1 MSRYVAALCA
11 GVVTTS
17 VVASPAFAIVDGSQP
32 KNQENV
38 GAIARVE
45 TTFPEDSNKESGSG
59 DKETENYANEEDGT
73 SSEDS
78 SNNDDSA
85 EIKDED
91 NKEDS
96 DEVKDEDN
104 KEDSSDDKSS
114 DSDESSDSDDD
125 SSGSDDI
132 SSGQGYG
139 STICTGVLIAPEWI
153 LTAKH
158 CVDKQEAF
166 SEVTLGETPESTDKI
181 EVDSVVNNDKVDLS
195 LLHLSTPSAAQ
206 PLKISSHTV
215 KSPTP
220 GAVYGWGDVDDQGV
234 PAEAENLTADIAQI
248 QPKVETDSA
257 VPGMKTQR
265 ATLNSGQS
273 TYGDSGSPFII
284 NGKVYGILSQG
295 VVHGDDQKTTDTVLY
310 ALVSP
315 YGKWINET
323 TGEKL
328 VSSPQPASG
337 HHKSKE
343 AGNKPSSPA
352 KKGNKKPSHHAQKRG
367 HKSHSSAHASSI
379 DGRNTAHATAQ
390 GGAQSH
396 AQAGIDASL
405 AEKIISKVEKKSGKR
420 FDSLHKRLKTI
431 KNSSHKKVAQDSA
444 YGNKSTMRKNV
455 THDHDVYTHYAHASS
470 HDNATR

>member
-1 MSRYVAALCA
+1 MTKHMSRYVAALCA

-32 KNQENV
+32 KNKENV
-38 GAIARVE
+38 SAIARVE
-45 TTFPEDSNKESGSG
+45 TTFPKDSNKESSSR
-59 DKETENYANEEDGT
+59 DKETENYADEEDET
-73 SSEDS
+73 SSEDANN
-78 SNNDDSA
+78 NNDSS
-85 EIKDED
+85 EIKGED
-91 NKEDS
+91 DKEG
-96 DEVKDEDN
+96 
-104 KEDSSDDKSS
+104 SSDN
-114 DSDESSDSDDD
+114 
-125 SSGSDDI
+125 SSGSNDDI

-166 SEVTLGETPESTDKI
+166 SEVTLGETPESTDSI
-181 EVDSVVNNDKVDLS
+181 EVDNVVNNDKVDLS
-195 LLHLSTPSAAQ
+195 LLHLNTPSAAK

-220 GAVYGWGDVDDQGV
+220 GVVYGWGDVDDQGL
-234 PAEAENLTADIAQI
+234 PKQAEKLAADTAQI
-248 QPKVETDSA
+248 QPKVETNSA

-295 VVHGDDQKTTDTVLY
+295 VIHDDEQKTTDTVLY
-310 ALVSP
+310 TLISP

-337 HHKSKE
+337 HHKSKA
-343 AGNKPSSPA
+343 AGKKPSHHA
-352 KKGNKKPSHHAQKRG
+352 KKENKKPSHHAQKG
-367 HKSHSSAHASSI
+367 HKSHSLAHASSI
-379 DGRNTAHATAQ
+379 GGKNTAHATAQ

-396 AQAGIDASL
+396 ALAGTNASL
-405 AEKIISKVEKKSGKR
+405 AEKIVSNIEKKSNKKLDG
-420 FDSLHKRLKTI
+420 LHKRLEAI
-431 KNSSHKKVAQDSA
+431 KN
-444 YGNKSTMRKNV
+444 
-455 THDHDVYTHYAHASS
+455 
-470 HDNATR
+470 

>member
-1 MSRYVAALCA
+1 MTKHMSRYVAALCA

-38 GAIARVE
+38 GSIARVE
-45 TTFPEDSNKESGSG
+45 TAFPEDSNKEPGSG
-59 DKETENYANEEDGT
+59 NKETENYAGEEDET

-78 SNNDDSA
+78 SNNDD
-85 EIKDED
+85 

-96 DEVKDEDN
+96 DEIKDEDN
-104 KEDSSDDKSS
+104 KEDSSDD
-114 DSDESSDSDDD
+114 ESSDSDDSSD
-125 SSGSDDI
+125 SADI

-181 EVDSVVNNDKVDLS
+181 GVDSVVNNDKVDLS

-206 PLKISSHTV
+206 PLKISSHIV

-234 PAEAENLTADIAQI
+234 PAEAEKLTADIAQI

-265 ATLNSGQS
+265 ATFNSGQS

-310 ALVSP
+310 ALISP

-337 HHKSKE
+337 HHKSKVS
-343 AGNKPSSPA
+343 GKKPSSHA
-352 KKGNKKPSHHAQKRG
+352 KKKSKKPSHHAKRG

-379 DGRNTAHATAQ
+379 GGKNTARATAQ
-390 GGAQSH
+390 GGSQSH
-396 AQAGIDASL
+396 ALAGTDASL
-405 AEKIISKVEKKSGKR
+405 AEKIISKIEKKSGKR

-431 KNSSHKKVAQDSA
+431 KNSSHKKVAQDSD
-444 YGNKSTMRKNV
+444 YGDRSTVRKNA
-455 THDHDVYTHYAHASS
+455 THDHDVDTHNAHASS
-470 HDNATR
+470 YDNTTR

>member
-45 TTFPEDSNKESGSG
+45 TTFPEESNSKDSSDNTG
-59 DKETENYANEEDGT
+59 TENYSNEEDESSSPKDDNEEGSPHGEEDSKD
-73 SSEDS
+73 SSEG
-78 SNNDDSA
+78 
-85 EIKDED
+85 
-91 NKEDS
+91 
-96 DEVKDEDN
+96 
-104 KEDSSDDKSS
+104 EDSSDGSS
-114 DSDESSDSDDD
+114 NE
-125 SSGSDDI
+125 DI

-166 SEVTLGETPESTDKI
+166 SEITLGETPESTDKI

-195 LLHLSTPSAAQ
+195 LLHLSIPSAAQ
-206 PLKISSHTV
+206 PLKIASKIV

-234 PAEAENLTADIAQI
+234 PAQAEKLTADTAQI

-295 VVHGDDQKTTDTVLY
+295 IIHDGEQKTADTVLY

-328 VSSPQPASG
+328 VSSPQPASR
-337 HHKSKE
+337 HHKSK
-343 AGNKPSSPA
+343 ATGKKTSSHVR
-352 KKGNKKPSHHAQKRG
+352 KGNKKPSHHAQRG

-379 DGRNTAHATAQ
+379 GGKNTAHATAQ

-396 AQAGIDASL
+396 ALAGSDASL
-405 AEKIISKVEKKSGKR
+405 AEKIISKIEKKSNKR

-444 YGNKSTMRKNV
+444 YGNKSTIRKDIA
-455 THDHDVYTHYAHASS
+455 HDHDVDTHHAHASS
-470 HDNATR
+470 YDNATQ

>member
-1 MSRYVAALCA
+1 MTKHMSRYVAALCA

-38 GAIARVE
+38 SAIARVE
-45 TTFPEDSNKESGSG
+45 TTFPEDSNKESSSG
-59 DKETENYANEEDGT
+59 GKETENYADEGDKT
-73 SSEDS
+73 SSEDA
-78 SNNDDSA
+78 SNNNDSS
-85 EIKDED
+85 EIKGED
-91 NKEDS
+91 NKEG
-96 DEVKDEDN
+96 
-104 KEDSSDDKSS
+104 SSDN
-114 DSDESSDSDDD
+114 
-125 SSGSDDI
+125 SSGSNDDI

-166 SEVTLGETPESTDKI
+166 SEVTLGETPESTDSI

-195 LLHLSTPSAAQ
+195 LLHLSTPSASK

-220 GAVYGWGDVDDQGV
+220 GSVYGWGDVDDQDL
-234 PAEAENLTADIAQI
+234 PKQAEKLAADTAQI
-248 QPKVETDSA
+248 QPKIETNSA

-295 VVHGDDQKTTDTVLY
+295 VIHDDEQKTTDTVLY
-310 ALVSP
+310 TLISP

-328 VSSPQPASG
+328 VSSPQTASG
-337 HHKSKE
+337 HHKSKT
-343 AGNKPSSPA
+343 AG
-352 KKGNKKPSHHAQKRG
+352 KKPSHHARRENKKPSRHAQKG
-367 HKSHSSAHASSI
+367 HKSHSLAHASSI
-379 DGRNTAHATAQ
+379 GGKNTAHATAQ

-396 AQAGIDASL
+396 ALAGTNASL
-405 AEKIISKVEKKSGKR
+405 AEKIVSNIEKKSNKKLDG
-420 FDSLHKRLKTI
+420 LHKRLEAI
-431 KNSSHKKVAQDSA
+431 KN
-444 YGNKSTMRKNV
+444 
-455 THDHDVYTHYAHASS
+455 
-470 HDNATR
+470 

>member
-17 VVASPAFAIVDGSQP
+17 VVSSPAFAIVDGSQP

-38 GAIARVE
+38 SAIARVE
-45 TTFPEDSNKESGSG
+45 TTFPKDSNKESRSG
-59 DKETENYANEEDGT
+59 DKETENYADEGDET
-73 SSEDS
+73 SSEDA
-78 SNNDDSA
+78 SNNDDSS
-85 EIKDED
+85 ETKGED
-91 NKEDS
+91 D
-96 DEVKDEDN
+96 
-104 KEDSSDDKSS
+104 KEDSSDD
-114 DSDESSDSDDD
+114 
-125 SSGSDDI
+125 SSGSNDDI
-132 SSGQGYG
+132 SSDQGYG

-166 SEVTLGETPESTDKI
+166 SEVTLGETPESTDSI
-181 EVDSVVNNDKVDLS
+181 EVDNVVNNDKVDLS
-195 LLHLSTPSAAQ
+195 LLHLNTPSAAK

-220 GAVYGWGDVDDQGV
+220 GVVYGWGDVDDQGL
-234 PAEAENLTADIAQI
+234 PKQAEKLAADTAQI
-248 QPKVETDSA
+248 QPKVETNSA

-295 VVHGDDQKTTDTVLY
+295 VIHDDEQKTTDTVLY
-310 ALVSP
+310 TLISP

-337 HHKSKE
+337 HHKSKA
-343 AGNKPSSPA
+343 AGKKPSHHA
-352 KKGNKKPSHHAQKRG
+352 KKKNKKPSHHTQKG
-367 HKSHSSAHASSI
+367 HKSHSSAHALSI
-379 DGRNTAHATAQ
+379 GGKNTAHATAQ

-396 AQAGIDASL
+396 ALAGTNASL
-405 AEKIISKVEKKSGKR
+405 AEKIVSNIEKKSGKR
-420 FDSLHKRLKTI
+420 FDSLHKRLEEV
-431 KNSSHKKVAQDSA
+431 KN
-444 YGNKSTMRKNV
+444 
-455 THDHDVYTHYAHASS
+455 
-470 HDNATR
+470 

>member
-1 MSRYVAALCA
+1 MTKHMSRYVAALCA

-38 GAIARVE
+38 SAIARVE

-59 DKETENYANEEDGT
+59 DKETENYANEEDGSSSDEK
-73 SSEDS
+73 SSEDD
-78 SNNDDSA
+78 NNDDSD
-85 EIKDED
+85 EI
-91 NKEDS
+91 
-96 DEVKDEDN
+96 KDEDN
-104 KEDSSDDKSS
+104 KEDSSDDSS
-114 DSDESSDSDDD
+114 D
-125 SSGSDDI
+125 SDDI
-132 SSGQGYG
+132 SSGKGYG

-181 EVDSVVNNDKVDLS
+181 EVDSVVNNDKADLS

-234 PAEAENLTADIAQI
+234 PAEAESLTADIAQI

-273 TYGDSGSPFII
+273 TYGDSGSPFVI

-310 ALVSP
+310 ALISP

-337 HHKSKE
+337 HHKSKA
-343 AGNKPSSPA
+343 AGNKPSHHA
-352 KKGNKKPSHHAQKRG
+352 KKGDKKPSHHAQKRG

-396 AQAGIDASL
+396 ALAGSDASL

-455 THDHDVYTHYAHASS
+455 THDHDVDTHYAHASS

>member
-38 GAIARVE
+38 SAIARVE

-59 DKETENYANEEDGT
+59 DKETENYANEEDGSSSDEK
-73 SSEDS
+73 SSEDD
-78 SNNDDSA
+78 NNDDSD
-85 EIKDED
+85 EI
-91 NKEDS
+91 
-96 DEVKDEDN
+96 KDEDN
-104 KEDSSDDKSS
+104 KEDSSDDSS
-114 DSDESSDSDDD
+114 D
-125 SSGSDDI
+125 SDDI
-132 SSGQGYG
+132 SSGKGYG

-181 EVDSVVNNDKVDLS
+181 EVDSVVNNDKADLS

-234 PAEAENLTADIAQI
+234 PAEAESLTADIAQI

-273 TYGDSGSPFII
+273 TYGDSGSPFVI

-310 ALVSP
+310 ALISP

-337 HHKSKE
+337 HHKSKA
-343 AGNKPSSPA
+343 AGN
-352 KKGNKKPSHHAQKRG
+352 KPSHHAQKRG

-444 YGNKSTMRKNV
+444 YGNKSTMRKDV
-455 THDHDVYTHYAHASS
+455 THDHDVDTHNVHASS
-470 HDNATR
+470 YDNATQ

>member
-38 GAIARVE
+38 SAIARVE

-59 DKETENYANEEDGT
+59 DKETENYANEEDGSSSDEK
-73 SSEDS
+73 SSEDD
-78 SNNDDSA
+78 NNDDSD
-85 EIKDED
+85 EI
-91 NKEDS
+91 
-96 DEVKDEDN
+96 KDEDN
-104 KEDSSDDKSS
+104 KEDSSDDSS
-114 DSDESSDSDDD
+114 D
-125 SSGSDDI
+125 SDDI
-132 SSGQGYG
+132 SSGKGYG

-273 TYGDSGSPFII
+273 TYGDSGSPFVI

-295 VVHGDDQKTTDTVLY
+295 VIHGDDQKTTDTVLY

-337 HHKSKE
+337 HHKSKASGKE
-343 AGNKPSSPA
+343 PSHHV

-379 DGRNTAHATAQ
+379 GGKNTAHATAQ

-396 AQAGIDASL
+396 AQAGTDASL

-420 FDSLHKRLKTI
+420 FDSLHKRLKAI

-444 YGNKSTMRKNV
+444 YGNKSTIRKDV
-455 THDHDVYTHYAHASS
+455 THDHDVDTHNAHASS
-470 HDNATR
+470 YDNATR

>member
-1 MSRYVAALCA
+1 MTKHMSRYVAALCA

-17 VVASPAFAIVDGSQP
+17 VVSSPAFAIVDGSQP

-38 GAIARVE
+38 SAIARVE
-45 TTFPEDSNKESGSG
+45 TTFPKDSNKESRSG
-59 DKETENYANEEDGT
+59 DKETENYADEGDET
-73 SSEDS
+73 SSEDA
-78 SNNDDSA
+78 SNNDDSS
-85 EIKDED
+85 ETKGED
-91 NKEDS
+91 D
-96 DEVKDEDN
+96 
-104 KEDSSDDKSS
+104 KEDSSDD
-114 DSDESSDSDDD
+114 
-125 SSGSDDI
+125 SSGSNDDI
-132 SSGQGYG
+132 SSDQGYG

-166 SEVTLGETPESTDKI
+166 SEVTLGETPESTDSI

-195 LLHLSTPSAAQ
+195 LLHLNTPSAAK

-220 GAVYGWGDVDDQGV
+220 GVVYGWGGVDDQGL
-234 PAEAENLTADIAQI
+234 PKQAEKLAADTAQI
-248 QPKVETDSA
+248 QPKIETNSA

-295 VVHGDDQKTTDTVLY
+295 VIHDDEQKTTDTVLY
-310 ALVSP
+310 TLISP

-337 HHKSKE
+337 HHKSKA
-343 AGNKPSSPA
+343 AGKKPSHHA
-352 KKGNKKPSHHAQKRG
+352 KKKNKKPSHHTQKG
-367 HKSHSSAHASSI
+367 HKSHSLAHALSI
-379 DGRNTAHATAQ
+379 GGKNTAHATAQ

-396 AQAGIDASL
+396 ALAGTNASL
-405 AEKIISKVEKKSGKR
+405 AEKIVSNIEKKSNKKLDG
-420 FDSLHKRLKTI
+420 LHKRLEAI
-431 KNSSHKKVAQDSA
+431 KN
-444 YGNKSTMRKNV
+444 
-455 THDHDVYTHYAHASS
+455 
-470 HDNATR
+470 

>member
-1 MSRYVAALCA
+1 MTKHMSRYVAALCA

-114 DSDESSDSDDD
+114 DSDDD
-125 SSGSDDI
+125 SSGSNDDI

-166 SEVTLGETPESTDKI
+166 SEVTLGETPESTDSI
-181 EVDSVVNNDKVDLS
+181 EVDNVVNNDKVDLS
-195 LLHLSTPSAAQ
+195 LLHLNTPSAAK

-220 GAVYGWGDVDDQGV
+220 GVVYGWGDVDDQGL
-234 PAEAENLTADIAQI
+234 PKQAEKLAADTAQI
-248 QPKVETDSA
+248 QPKVETNSA

-295 VVHGDDQKTTDTVLY
+295 VIHDDEQKTTDTVLY
-310 ALVSP
+310 TLISP

-337 HHKSKE
+337 HHKSKA
-343 AGNKPSSPA
+343 AGKKPSHHA
-352 KKGNKKPSHHAQKRG
+352 KKENKKPSHHAQKG
-367 HKSHSSAHASSI
+367 HKSHSLAHASSI
-379 DGRNTAHATAQ
+379 GGKNTAHATAQ

-396 AQAGIDASL
+396 ALAGTNASL
-405 AEKIISKVEKKSGKR
+405 AEKIVSNIEKKSNKKLDG
-420 FDSLHKRLKTI
+420 LHKRLEAI
-431 KNSSHKKVAQDSA
+431 KN
-444 YGNKSTMRKNV
+444 
-455 THDHDVYTHYAHASS
+455 
-470 HDNATR
+470 

>member
-1 MSRYVAALCA
+1 MTKHMSRYVAALCA

-38 GAIARVE
+38 SAIARVE
-45 TTFPEDSNKESGSG
+45 TTFPEDGNKESSSG
-59 DKETENYANEEDGT
+59 DKETENYADEGDKT
-73 SSEDS
+73 SSEDA
-78 SNNDDSA
+78 SNNNDSS
-85 EIKDED
+85 EIKGED
-91 NKEDS
+91 NKEG
-96 DEVKDEDN
+96 
-104 KEDSSDDKSS
+104 SSDN
-114 DSDESSDSDDD
+114 
-125 SSGSDDI
+125 SSGSNDDI

-166 SEVTLGETPESTDKI
+166 SEVTLGETPESTDSI
-181 EVDSVVNNDKVDLS
+181 EVDNVVNNDKVDLS
-195 LLHLSTPSAAQ
+195 LLHLNTPSAAK

-220 GAVYGWGDVDDQGV
+220 GVVYGWGDVDDQGL
-234 PAEAENLTADIAQI
+234 PKQAEKLAADTAQI
-248 QPKVETDSA
+248 QPKVETNSA

-295 VVHGDDQKTTDTVLY
+295 VIHDDEQKTTDTVLY
-310 ALVSP
+310 TLISP

-328 VSSPQPASG
+328 VSYPQPASG
-337 HHKSKE
+337 HHKSKA
-343 AGNKPSSPA
+343 AGRKPSHHA
-352 KKGNKKPSHHAQKRG
+352 KKENKKPSHHTQKG
-367 HKSHSSAHASSI
+367 HKSHSLAHASSI
-379 DGRNTAHATAQ
+379 GGKNTAHATAQ

-396 AQAGIDASL
+396 ALAGTNASL
-405 AEKIISKVEKKSGKR
+405 AEKIVSNIEKKSNKKLDG
-420 FDSLHKRLKTI
+420 LHKRLEAI
-431 KNSSHKKVAQDSA
+431 KN
-444 YGNKSTMRKNV
+444 
-455 THDHDVYTHYAHASS
+455 
-470 HDNATR
+470 

>member
-1 MSRYVAALCA
+1 MTKHMSRYVAALCA

-45 TTFPEDSNKESGSG
+45 TTFPEDSNKESGTG
-59 DKETENYANEEDGT
+59 DKETENYANEEDGSSSDEK
-73 SSEDS
+73 SSEDN
-78 SNNDDSA
+78 NNDDSD

-96 DEVKDEDN
+96 T
-104 KEDSSDDKSS
+104 DD
-114 DSDESSDSDDD
+114 SSDSDDD
-125 SSGSDDI
+125 SSDSDDI

-195 LLHLSTPSAAQ
+195 LLHLSTPSAAK

-220 GAVYGWGDVDDQGV
+220 GSVYGWGDVDDQGV
-234 PAEAENLTADIAQI
+234 PAESENLTADIAQI

-295 VVHGDDQKTTDTVLY
+295 VIHGDDQKATDTVLY

-337 HHKSKE
+337 HNKSKE
-343 AGNKPSSPA
+343 AGNKPSSHA
-352 KKGNKKPSHHAQKRG
+352 KKGNKKPSHHVRKG

-379 DGRNTAHATAQ
+379 GGKNTAHATAQ

-396 AQAGIDASL
+396 AQAGTDASL
-405 AEKIISKVEKKSGKR
+405 AEKIISKIEKKSNKR

-444 YGNKSTMRKNV
+444 YGNKSTMRKDV
-455 THDHDVYTHYAHASS
+455 THDHDVDTHHAHASS

>member
-45 TTFPEDSNKESGSG
+45 TAFPEDSNKEPGSG
-59 DKETENYANEEDGT
+59 NKETENYAGEEDET

-78 SNNDDSA
+78 SNNDD
-85 EIKDED
+85 

-96 DEVKDEDN
+96 DEIKDEDN
-104 KEDSSDDKSS
+104 KEDSSDD
-114 DSDESSDSDDD
+114 ESSDSDDPSD
-125 SSGSDDI
+125 SADI

-181 EVDSVVNNDKVDLS
+181 GVDSVVNNDKVDLS

-206 PLKISSHTV
+206 PLKISSPIV

-234 PAEAENLTADIAQI
+234 PAEAEKLTADIAQI

-265 ATLNSGQS
+265 ATFNSGQS

-295 VVHGDDQKTTDTVLY
+295 IIHDGEQKATDTVLY
-310 ALVSP
+310 ALISP

-337 HHKSKE
+337 HNKSKE
-343 AGNKPSSPA
+343 AGNKPSSHA
-352 KKGNKKPSHHAQKRG
+352 KKGNKKPSHHVRKG

-379 DGRNTAHATAQ
+379 GGKNTAHATAQ

-396 AQAGIDASL
+396 AQAGTDASL
-405 AEKIISKVEKKSGKR
+405 AEKIISKIEKKSNKR

-444 YGNKSTMRKNV
+444 YGNKSTMRKDV
-455 THDHDVYTHYAHASS
+455 THDHDVDTHHAHASS

>member
-1 MSRYVAALCA
+1 MTKHMSRYVAALCA

-38 GAIARVE
+38 SAIARVE

-59 DKETENYANEEDGT
+59 DKETENYANEEDGSSSDEK
-73 SSEDS
+73 SSEDD
-78 SNNDDSA
+78 NNDDSD
-85 EIKDED
+85 EI
-91 NKEDS
+91 
-96 DEVKDEDN
+96 KDEDN
-104 KEDSSDDKSS
+104 KEDSSDDSS
-114 DSDESSDSDDD
+114 D
-125 SSGSDDI
+125 SDDI
-132 SSGQGYG
+132 SSGKGYG

-181 EVDSVVNNDKVDLS
+181 EVDSVVNNDKADLS

-234 PAEAENLTADIAQI
+234 PAEAESLTADIAQI

-257 VPGMKTQR
+257 VPRMKTQR

-273 TYGDSGSPFII
+273 TYGDSGSPFVI

-328 VSSPQPASG
+328 VSSPQPSSG
-337 HHKSKE
+337 HHKSKA
-343 AGNKPSSPA
+343 AGKKPSSHA
-352 KKGNKKPSHHAQKRG
+352 KKGNKKPSHHAQNKG

-379 DGRNTAHATAQ
+379 GGKNTAHATAQ

-396 AQAGIDASL
+396 AQAGTDASL
-405 AEKIISKVEKKSGKR
+405 AEKIISKIEKKSGKR

-444 YGNKSTMRKNV
+444 YGNKSTIRKDV
-455 THDHDVYTHYAHASS
+455 AHDHDVDTHHAHASS
-470 HDNATR
+470 HNNATR

>member
-38 GAIARVE
+38 SAIARVE

-59 DKETENYANEEDGT
+59 DKETENYANEEDGSSSDEK
-73 SSEDS
+73 SSEDD
-78 SNNDDSA
+78 NNDDSD
-85 EIKDED
+85 EI
-91 NKEDS
+91 
-96 DEVKDEDN
+96 KDEDN
-104 KEDSSDDKSS
+104 KEDSSDDSS
-114 DSDESSDSDDD
+114 D
-125 SSGSDDI
+125 SDDI
-132 SSGQGYG
+132 SSGKGYG

-181 EVDSVVNNDKVDLS
+181 EVDSVVNNDKADLS

-234 PAEAENLTADIAQI
+234 PAEAESLTADIAQI

-273 TYGDSGSPFII
+273 TYGDSGSPFVI

-310 ALVSP
+310 ALISP

-337 HHKSKE
+337 HHKSKA
-343 AGNKPSSPA
+343 AGN
-352 KKGNKKPSHHAQKRG
+352 KPSHHAQKRG

-396 AQAGIDASL
+396 ALAGSDASL

-444 YGNKSTMRKNV
+444 YGNKSTMRKDV
-455 THDHDVYTHYAHASS
+455 THDHDVDTHNVHASS
-470 HDNATR
+470 YDNATQ

>member
-1 MSRYVAALCA
+1 MTKHISRYVAALCA

-38 GAIARVE
+38 SAIARVE
-45 TTFPEDSNKESGSG
+45 TTFPEDSNKESGTG
-59 DKETENYANEEDGT
+59 DKETENYANEEDET
-73 SSEDS
+73 SSDEKSPEDS
-78 SNNDDSA
+78 SNND
-85 EIKDED
+85 D

-104 KEDSSDDKSS
+104 KEDST
-114 DSDESSDSDDD
+114 DD
-125 SSGSDDI
+125 SSDDSSDSDDI

-206 PLKISSHTV
+206 PLKISSRIV

-220 GAVYGWGDVDDQGV
+220 GSVYGWGDVDDQGV

-295 VVHGDDQKTTDTVLY
+295 VVHDDGQKATDTVLY
-310 ALVSP
+310 ALVSS

-337 HHKSKE
+337 HHKSKA
-343 AGNKPSSPA
+343 AGKKPSHHA
-352 KKGNKKPSHHAQKRG
+352 KKGNKKPSHHAHKG
-367 HKSHSSAHASSI
+367 HKSRSSAHASSI
-379 DGRNTAHATAQ
+379 GGKNTAHATAQ

-396 AQAGIDASL
+396 AQAGTDASL
-405 AEKIISKVEKKSGKR
+405 AEKIISKIEKKSGKR

-431 KNSSHKKVAQDSA
+431 KNSSHKKVARDSA
-444 YGNKSTMRKNV
+444 YGNKSTVRKDV
-455 THDHDVYTHYAHASS
+455 THDHDVDTHNAHASS
-470 HDNATR
+470 YDNATQ

>member
-1 MSRYVAALCA
+1 MTKHMSRYVAALCA

-38 GAIARVE
+38 SAIARVE
-45 TTFPEDSNKESGSG
+45 TTFPEESNKESSSG
-59 DKETENYANEEDGT
+59 DKATENYANEEDET
-73 SSEDS
+73 SSEDAN
-78 SNNDDSA
+78 NNDDSD

-96 DEVKDEDN
+96 T
-104 KEDSSDDKSS
+104 
-114 DSDESSDSDDD
+114 DD

-166 SEVTLGETPESTDKI
+166 SEVTLGETPKSTDKI

-195 LLHLSTPSAAQ
+195 LLHLSTPSAAK

-220 GAVYGWGDVDDQGV
+220 GSVYGWGDVDDQGV

-295 VVHGDDQKTTDTVLY
+295 VIHDDGQKATDTVLY
-310 ALVSP
+310 ALISP
-315 YGKWINET
+315 YSKWINET

-337 HHKSKE
+337 HHKSKA
-343 AGNKPSSPA
+343 AGKKPSSHE
-352 KKGNKKPSHHAQKRG
+352 KKGNKKPSHHAQKKG

-379 DGRNTAHATAQ
+379 GGKNTAHATAQ

-396 AQAGIDASL
+396 AQAGSDASL
-405 AEKIISKVEKKSGKR
+405 AEKIISKVERKSGKR

-444 YGNKSTMRKNV
+444 YGNKSTVRKDV
-455 THDHDVYTHYAHASS
+455 THDHDVDTHHAHASS

>member
-38 GAIARVE
+38 SAIARVE
-45 TTFPEDSNKESGSG
+45 TTFPEDSNKESSSG
-59 DKETENYANEEDGT
+59 GKETENYADEGDKT
-73 SSEDS
+73 SSEDA
-78 SNNDDSA
+78 SNNNDSS
-85 EIKDED
+85 EIKGED
-91 NKEDS
+91 NKEG
-96 DEVKDEDN
+96 
-104 KEDSSDDKSS
+104 SSDN
-114 DSDESSDSDDD
+114 
-125 SSGSDDI
+125 SSGSNDDI

-166 SEVTLGETPESTDKI
+166 SEVTLGETPESTDSI

-195 LLHLSTPSAAQ
+195 LLHLSTPSASK

-220 GAVYGWGDVDDQGV
+220 GVVYGWGDVDDQGL
-234 PAEAENLTADIAQI
+234 PKQAEKLAADTAQI
-248 QPKVETDSA
+248 QPKVETNSA

-295 VVHGDDQKTTDTVLY
+295 VIHDDEQKTTDTVLY
-310 ALVSP
+310 TLISP

-337 HHKSKE
+337 HHKSKA
-343 AGNKPSSPA
+343 AGKKPSHHA
-352 KKGNKKPSHHAQKRG
+352 KKENKKPSHHAQKG
-367 HKSHSSAHASSI
+367 HKSHSLAHASSI
-379 DGRNTAHATAQ
+379 GGKNTAHATAQ

-396 AQAGIDASL
+396 ALAGTNASL
-405 AEKIISKVEKKSGKR
+405 AEKIVSNIEKKSNKKLDG
-420 FDSLHKRLKTI
+420 LHKRLEAI
-431 KNSSHKKVAQDSA
+431 KN
-444 YGNKSTMRKNV
+444 
-455 THDHDVYTHYAHASS
+455 
-470 HDNATR
+470 

>member
-1 MSRYVAALCA
+1 MTKHMSRYVAALCA

-17 VVASPAFAIVDGSQP
+17 VVSSPAFAIVDGSQP

-38 GAIARVE
+38 SAIARVE
-45 TTFPEDSNKESGSG
+45 TTFPKDSNKESRSG
-59 DKETENYANEEDGT
+59 DKETENYADEGDET
-73 SSEDS
+73 SSEDA
-78 SNNDDSA
+78 SNNDDSS
-85 EIKDED
+85 ETKGED
-91 NKEDS
+91 D
-96 DEVKDEDN
+96 
-104 KEDSSDDKSS
+104 KEDSSDD
-114 DSDESSDSDDD
+114 
-125 SSGSDDI
+125 SSGSNDDI
-132 SSGQGYG
+132 SSDQGYG

-166 SEVTLGETPESTDKI
+166 SEVTLGETPESTDSI
-181 EVDSVVNNDKVDLS
+181 EVDNVVNNDKVDLS
-195 LLHLSTPSAAQ
+195 LLHLNTPSAAK

-220 GAVYGWGDVDDQGV
+220 GVVYGWGDVDDQGL
-234 PAEAENLTADIAQI
+234 PKQAEKLAADTAQI
-248 QPKVETDSA
+248 QPKVETNSA

-295 VVHGDDQKTTDTVLY
+295 VIHDDEQKTTDTVLY
-310 ALVSP
+310 TLISP

-337 HHKSKE
+337 HHKSKA
-343 AGNKPSSPA
+343 AGKKPSHHA
-352 KKGNKKPSHHAQKRG
+352 KKKNKKPSHHTQKG
-367 HKSHSSAHASSI
+367 HKSHSSAHALSI
-379 DGRNTAHATAQ
+379 GGKNTAHATAQ

-396 AQAGIDASL
+396 ALAGTNASL
-405 AEKIISKVEKKSGKR
+405 AEKIVSNIEKKSGKR
-420 FDSLHKRLKTI
+420 FDSLHKRLEEV
-431 KNSSHKKVAQDSA
+431 KN
-444 YGNKSTMRKNV
+444 
-455 THDHDVYTHYAHASS
+455 
-470 HDNATR
+470 

>member
-1 MSRYVAALCA
+1 MTKHMSRYVAALCA

-38 GAIARVE
+38 SAIARVE
-45 TTFPEDSNKESGSG
+45 TTFPKDSNKDSNSG
-59 DKETENYANEEDGT
+59 DKETENYADKEDET
-73 SSEDS
+73 SSKDVS
-78 SNNDDSA
+78 SNDDPS
-85 EIKDED
+85 EEKDED

-96 DEVKDEDN
+96 D
-104 KEDSSDDKSS
+104 
-114 DSDESSDSDDD
+114 DD
-125 SSGSDDI
+125 SSSSHDDI

-181 EVDSVVNNDKVDLS
+181 GVDSVVSNDKVDLS
-195 LLHLSTPSAAQ
+195 LLHISTPSAAK

-220 GAVYGWGDVDDQGV
+220 GSVYGWGGVNDQGF
-234 PAEAENLTADIAQI
+234 PEKAESLTADIAQI
-248 QPKVETDSA
+248 QPKVETNSA

-265 ATLNSGQS
+265 AILNSGQS

-295 VVHGDDQKTTDTVLY
+295 VIHDGDQKTTDIVLY
-310 ALVSP
+310 TLVSP

-328 VSSPQPASG
+328 VSSPQPASK
-337 HHKSKE
+337 HHKSKV
-343 AGNKPSSPA
+343 AGKKASSHAKKENKKHSNHA
-352 KKGNKKPSHHAQKRG
+352 KKG
-367 HKSHSSAHASSI
+367 HKSRSSAHASSI
-379 DGRNTAHATAQ
+379 GGKNTAQATAQ

-396 AQAGIDASL
+396 ALAGSDASL
-405 AEKIISKVEKKSGKR
+405 AEKIISKIEKKSGKR
-420 FDSLHKRLKTI
+420 FDSLHKRLEAV
-431 KNSSHKKVAQDSA
+431 KN
-444 YGNKSTMRKNV
+444 
-455 THDHDVYTHYAHASS
+455 
-470 HDNATR
+470 

>member
-1 MSRYVAALCA
+1 MSRYVVALCS

-38 GAIARVE
+38 SAIARVE
-45 TTFPEDSNKESGSG
+45 TTFPKESNKESSSG
-59 DKETENYANEEDGT
+59 DKETENYADEGDET
-73 SSEDS
+73 SSEDAS
-78 SNNDDSA
+78 NDDDSS
-85 EIKDED
+85 EIKGED
-91 NKEDS
+91 NKEG
-96 DEVKDEDN
+96 
-104 KEDSSDDKSS
+104 SSDN
-114 DSDESSDSDDD
+114 
-125 SSGSDDI
+125 SSGSNDDI

-166 SEVTLGETPESTDKI
+166 SEVTLGETPESTDSI

-195 LLHLSTPSAAQ
+195 LLHLSTPSAAK

-220 GAVYGWGDVDDQGV
+220 GAVYGWGGVDDQGL
-234 PAEAENLTADIAQI
+234 PKQAEKLAADTAQI
-248 QPKVETDSA
+248 QPKIETDSA

-265 ATLNSGQS
+265 AILNSGQS

-295 VVHGDDQKTTDTVLY
+295 VIHDDEQKTTGTVLY
-310 ALVSP
+310 TLISP
-315 YGKWINET
+315 YSKWINET

-337 HHKSKE
+337 HHKSKS
-343 AGNKPSSPA
+343 AGKKPSHHT
-352 KKGNKKPSHHAQKRG
+352 KKKNKKPSHHAQKG

-379 DGRNTAHATAQ
+379 GGKNTAHAIAQ

-396 AQAGIDASL
+396 ALAGTNASL
-405 AEKIISKVEKKSGKR
+405 AEKIVSNIEKKSNKKL
-420 FDSLHKRLKTI
+420 DSLHKRLEEV
-431 KNSSHKKVAQDSA
+431 KN
-444 YGNKSTMRKNV
+444 
-455 THDHDVYTHYAHASS
+455 
-470 HDNATR
+470 

>member
-1 MSRYVAALCA
+1 MTKHMSRYVAALCA

-38 GAIARVE
+38 SAIARVE
-45 TTFPEDSNKESGSG
+45 TTFPKDSNKESSSR
-59 DKETENYANEEDGT
+59 DKETENYADEEDET
-73 SSEDS
+73 SSEDAS
-78 SNNDDSA
+78 NDDGSF
-85 EIKDED
+85 EIKGED
-91 NKEDS
+91 D
-96 DEVKDEDN
+96 
-104 KEDSSDDKSS
+104 KEDSSDN
-114 DSDESSDSDDD
+114 
-125 SSGSDDI
+125 SSGSHDDI

-166 SEVTLGETPESTDKI
+166 SEVTLGETPESTDSI

-195 LLHLSTPSAAQ
+195 LLHLSTPSAAK

-220 GAVYGWGDVDDQGV
+220 GVVYGWGDVDDQGL
-234 PAEAENLTADIAQI
+234 PKQAEKLAADTAQI
-248 QPKVETDSA
+248 QPKVETNSA

-295 VVHGDDQKTTDTVLY
+295 VIHDDEQKTTDTVLY
-310 ALVSP
+310 TLISP

-337 HHKSKE
+337 HHKSKVS
-343 AGNKPSSPA
+343 G
-352 KKGNKKPSHHAQKRG
+352 KKPSHHAEKENKKHSHHAKKG
-367 HKSHSSAHASSI
+367 HKSYSSAHASSI
-379 DGRNTAHATAQ
+379 GGKNTAHATAQ

-396 AQAGIDASL
+396 ALAGTNASL
-405 AEKIISKVEKKSGKR
+405 AEKIVSNIEKKSGKR
-420 FDSLHKRLKTI
+420 FDSLHKRLEEV
-431 KNSSHKKVAQDSA
+431 KN
-444 YGNKSTMRKNV
+444 
-455 THDHDVYTHYAHASS
+455 
-470 HDNATR
+470 

>member
-1 MSRYVAALCA
+1 MTKHMSRYVAALCA

-38 GAIARVE
+38 SAIARVE
-45 TTFPEDSNKESGSG
+45 TTFPEDSNKESSTG
-59 DKETENYANEEDGT
+59 DKETENYAGEEDGSSSDEK
-73 SSEDS
+73 SSEDN
-78 SNNDDSA
+78 NNDDSSEA
-85 EIKDED
+85 KDED

-96 DEVKDEDN
+96 TD
-104 KEDSSDDKSS
+104 DS
-114 DSDESSDSDDD
+114 SDDD
-125 SSGSDDI
+125 SSDSDDI

-195 LLHLSTPSAAQ
+195 LLHLSTPSAAK

-220 GAVYGWGDVDDQGV
+220 GSVYGWGDVDDQGV
-234 PAEAENLTADIAQI
+234 PAESENLTADIAQI

-295 VVHGDDQKTTDTVLY
+295 VIHNSEQKTTDTVLY
-310 ALVSP
+310 ALISP

-328 VSSPQPASG
+328 VSSPQPASRN
-337 HHKSKE
+337 HKSKSAE
-343 AGNKPSSPA
+343 KKNSSHA
-352 KKGNKKPSHHAQKRG
+352 KKGNNKPSHHAQKKG
-367 HKSHSSAHASSI
+367 HKSRSSTHASSI
-379 DGRNTAHATAQ
+379 GGKNTAHATAQ
-390 GGAQSH
+390 GGAKSH
-396 AQAGIDASL
+396 ALAGSDASL
-405 AEKIISKVEKKSGKR
+405 AEKIISKIEKKSGKR
-420 FDSLHKRLKTI
+420 FDRLHKRLKTI
-431 KNSSHKKVAQDSA
+431 KNSSHKKVVQDSA
-444 YGNKSTMRKNV
+444 YGNKSTIRKDA
-455 THDHDVYTHYAHASS
+455 THDHDVDSHHAHASS
-470 HDNATR
+470 YDNATR

>member
-1 MSRYVAALCA
+1 MTKHMSRYVAALCA

-38 GAIARVE
+38 SAIARVE
-45 TTFPEDSNKESGSG
+45 TTFPEDSNKESSSG
-59 DKETENYANEEDGT
+59 GKETENYADEGDKT
-73 SSEDS
+73 SSEDA
-78 SNNDDSA
+78 SNNNDSS
-85 EIKDED
+85 EIKGED
-91 NKEDS
+91 NKEG
-96 DEVKDEDN
+96 
-104 KEDSSDDKSS
+104 SSDN
-114 DSDESSDSDDD
+114 
-125 SSGSDDI
+125 SSGSNDDI

-166 SEVTLGETPESTDKI
+166 SEVTLGETPESTDSI

-195 LLHLSTPSAAQ
+195 LLHLSTPSASK

-220 GAVYGWGDVDDQGV
+220 GSVYGWGDVDDQDL
-234 PAEAENLTADIAQI
+234 PKQAEKLAADTAQI
-248 QPKVETDSA
+248 QPKIETNSA

-295 VVHGDDQKTTDTVLY
+295 VIHDDEQKTTDTVLY
-310 ALVSP
+310 TLISP

-328 VSSPQPASG
+328 VSSPQTASG
-337 HHKSKE
+337 HHKSKVS
-343 AGNKPSSPA
+343 G
-352 KKGNKKPSHHAQKRG
+352 KKPSHHAKKENKKHSHHAKKG
-367 HKSHSSAHASSI
+367 HKSYSSAHASSI
-379 DGRNTAHATAQ
+379 GGKNTAHATAQ

-396 AQAGIDASL
+396 ALAGTNASL
-405 AEKIISKVEKKSGKR
+405 AEKIVSNIEKKSNKKLDG
-420 FDSLHKRLKTI
+420 LHKRLEAV
-431 KNSSHKKVAQDSA
+431 KN
-444 YGNKSTMRKNV
+444 
-455 THDHDVYTHYAHASS
+455 
-470 HDNATR
+470 